1 MWNFDEEKNNTT
13 KQAFLDI
20 SKLIMYKFHYEWS
33 VKKFGSNLKLC
44 MTDTDSLLC
53 SSMTED
59 IYEDIKK
66 DLDLFDTSA
75 YPKDHKCYSEKNK
88 KRLGVFK
95 DETESIPIKEFVGL
109 RAKCYAFVK
118 QGDKTKKVAKGVPR
132 TAIKNLKFDNYK
144 KCLFQKTTKTTT
156 TEVIGSKQHRV
167 VTKKLTKLSLSP
179 YDNKRWVCDDGVATM
194 AFGDFRTLTPKRKI
208 EEEPQPSTSKRYKM

>member
-44 MTDTDSLLC
+44 MTDTDSLLY
-53 SSMTED
+53 SIMTED

-109 RAKCYAFVK
+109 RA
-118 QGDKTKKVAKGVPR
+118 
-132 TAIKNLKFDNYK
+132 
-144 KCLFQKTTKTTT
+144 
-156 TEVIGSKQHRV
+156 
-167 VTKKLTKLSLSP
+167 
-179 YDNKRWVCDDGVATM
+179 
-194 AFGDFRTLTPKRKI
+194 
-208 EEEPQPSTSKRYKM
+208 